1 MCEKT
6 GKYVIPSSLGMD
18 AQLEPPVEKNS
29 KLLLETKCKSG
40 LNAATKSHK
49 EELFIT
55 VPCFGTTCPYPLL
68 PSEWYE
74 KIGIEKAI
82 EIKAIKD
89 DKYIPLHRTEMLEE
103 NAITS
108 LPYPLLPVEWYKKV
122 GKEVENGK

>member
-18 AQLEPPVEKNS
+18 AQLEPPVENNS
-29 KLLLETKCKSG
+29 KLLLETKFKSG
-40 LNAATKSHK
+40 LNATTKSHK
-49 EELFIT
+49 EVLFTT

-74 KIGIEKAI
+74 KIGIENAI

-89 DKYIPLHRTEMLEE
+89 DKYIPLEHMNISLEH
-103 NAITS
+103 
-108 LPYPLLPVEWYKKV
+108 
-122 GKEVENGK
+122 